1 MRDSLLVVPCRV
13 EQRSLPR
20 RFAGLIGREAAW
32 PARQIPGGDM
42 LGGEPLP
49 GGGHFLP
56 QPPQLALERLQR
68 QPLLIQGML
77 LQTHEQLRGAAQR
90 H

>member
-1 MRDSLLVVPCRV
+1 MRLEKHALDQERLALQALEAELGRLRQ
-13 EQRSLPR
+13 EWTA
-20 RFAGLIGREAAW
+20 AG
-32 PARQIPGGDM
+32 QIPRGDM

-49 GGGHFLP
+49 GGGYFLP

-68 QPLLIQGML
+68 QPLLIEGML
-77 LQTHEQLRGAAQR
+77 LQTHEQLRGATQR